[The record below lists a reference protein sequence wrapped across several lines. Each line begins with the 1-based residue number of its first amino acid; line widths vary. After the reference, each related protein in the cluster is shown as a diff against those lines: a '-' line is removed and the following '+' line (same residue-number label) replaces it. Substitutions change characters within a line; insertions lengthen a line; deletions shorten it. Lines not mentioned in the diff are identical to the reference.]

1 MNPSSNETSGL
12 SLPAPV
18 PEQSPAGYVPQENMP
33 APAEIAG
40 GAERAPMA
48 AANAQPTPS
57 VAPPVQMPI
66 FDPAA
71 QAIAVPSTTQSAAKT
86 VLKDDDLIEKEV
98 VERAKRVIASTH
110 DDPYKQTEEL
120 SVLKNDYMQKNYNKP
135 LKLNK

>member
-1 MNPSSNETSGL
+1 
-12 SLPAPV
+12 
-18 PEQSPAGYVPQENMP
+18 
-33 APAEIAG
+33 
-40 GAERAPMA
+40 MA

>member
-18 PEQSPAGYVPQENMP
+18 PEQGPAGYAPQENMP
-33 APAEIAG
+33 APAETAG
-40 GAERAPMA
+40 GAERAPIA
-48 AANAQPTPS
+48 AANAQPAPA

-66 FDPAA
+66 FDAAAPAPAA
-71 QAIAVPSTTQSAAKT
+71 TSTTQGGMKT

-98 VERAKRVIASTH
+98 VERAKRVIADTH